1 VRDRIKALVFDLD
14 GTLYVNRDLGRE
26 IHWAACRYMAGVLGL
41 TPEEADR
48 RLKETKQELS
58 RASGVDTSLTAAC
71 LALGG
76 DIALLHRQ
84 FAAEIRPEPFL
95 ARDERVVALIDRLAR
110 RFALHIYT
118 NNNRPLTDRVLAA
131 LGLDGRFSRLFTIEY
146 SWRPKPDPPTLE
158 RLLAEIDTAP
168 SGCLFVGDRFDI
180 DLRLPQELGSAVY
193 LTQSVE
199 ELLDLERYCPEE
211 PS

>member
-1 VRDRIKALVFDLD
+1 MQDRIKALVFDLD

-26 IHWAACRYMAGVLGL
+26 IHWAACRFMAGVLGL

-58 RASGVDTSLTAAC
+58 RASGVDTTLSAAC

-76 DIALLHRQ
+76 DIALLHRH
-84 FAAEIRPEPFL
+84 FAAEIRPEPL
-95 ARDERVVALIDRLAR
+95 LTRDERVVALIDRLAR

-118 NNNRPLTDRVLAA
+118 NNNRPLTDRILAA
-131 LGLDGRFSRLFTIEY
+131 IGLDGRFSRLFTIEY
-146 SWRPKPDPPTLE
+146 SWRPKPDRPTLE

-168 SGCLFVGDRFDI
+168 ACLFVGDRFDI
-180 DLRLPQELGSAVY
+180 DLRLPRELGSAVY

-199 ELLDLERYCPEE
+199 ELLDLERYCTEE
-211 PS
+211 SS